1 MTPDANDE
9 LRAIF
14 REELED
20 HAGTLATTAK
30 RLVEGVEDPLALAR
44 EVFRAVHSAKG
55 AARAVGIRDVEEAF
69 HAFESWLD
77 EVLRAPPSGETAR
90 GLLDPRAL
98 AHRAENAASAMR
110 AYTQQG
116 DSAPL
121 VLFAGELANPLPPV
135 IAAAPPMPLAPPPPA
150 PAPEPAA
157 PREPETTVRVT
168 YARVAALSEGAEDL
182 LAVVARAPSDTATEA
197 DSFGVLRSDLVRAQQ
212 LARRHRDRELS
223 GMLDRAVSSLQT
235 LRVVLSQRTEQELAW
250 ARAVATSGRAIA
262 DHARALR
269 LVTVDSLADLL
280 ERAATDAGKATGKKV
295 RFELEGKRTEVDRRV
310 RDGLRDVLLHLVRNA
325 VDHGLRAEGGTV
337 RVAAAIVGRDLVV
350 EVTDDGDGIDLPAV
364 LARGRAMGLL
374 DPKSDERDAIDLL
387 FEPGMTTRATAGA
400 LSGRGM
406 GLDIVRQR
414 IAEMHGRIDV
424 TTQAGNGSSFK
435 VTVPVELG
443 VLRGLVASAGEARVI
458 LPTTSVI
465 RACRFRSEDIRSID
479 GRDHVSDGGF
489 VLPLVDLA
497 SALDLPRTQRMR
509 EDATPA
515 VIVVSGGRRIALAV
529 AVLEDERDV
538 VVRSTPP
545 RVRRVFGLSGVTMLE
560 DGEVAL
566 VADVAAIVAAARG
579 RIATRAVAEVAK
591 RRVLIAD
598 DSVTTRQLMRSI
610 LTGAGYEVLVA
621 TDGEQA
627 WEMLSANPVSA
638 IVSDV
643 DMPRMDGFSLLAR
656 VRSTPRFASLP
667 LVLVTALERDA
678 DRQRAEQLGAS
689 NYLTKGGFDQD
700 ELLDTLERFL

>member
-1 MTPDANDE
+1 MTPGANDE

-20 HAGTLATTAK
+20 HAATLAGTAT
-30 RLVEGVEDPLALAR
+30 RLAAGVEDPLALAR
-44 EVFRAVHSAKG
+44 EVFRAIHSAKG
-55 AARAVGIRDVEEAF
+55 AARAVGVGDVEDAF

-77 EVLRAPPSGETAR
+77 GALRGPIDAR
-90 GLLDPRAL
+90 AM
-98 AHRAENAASAMR
+98 AHRAEHAAAAMR
-110 AYTQQG
+110 VYTQQG
-116 DSAPL
+116 ESAEL
-121 VLFAGELANPLPPV
+121 VAFAAGLANPLPPV
-135 IAAAPPMPLAPPPPA
+135 FAAAPPMPLAPSPVSVELP
-150 PAPEPAA
+150 A

-168 YARVAALSEGAEDL
+168 YARVAALSEAAEDL

-223 GMLDRAVSSLQT
+223 SMLDRAVSSLQT
-235 LRVVLSQRTEQELAW
+235 LRVVLSQRTEHELAW

-269 LVTVDSLADLL
+269 LVAIDSLGDLL
-280 ERAATDAGKATGKKV
+280 ARAASDAASATGKQIV
-295 RFELEGKRTEVDRRV
+295 FELEGRRTEVDRRV

-325 VDHGLRAEGGTV
+325 VDHGLRAAGGKV
-337 RVAAAIVGRDLVV
+337 RVDASIIGRDLVV

-364 LARGRAMGLL
+364 LARGRAMGLV
-374 DPKSDERDAIDLL
+374 DARSDERDAIDLL

-424 TTQAGNGSSFK
+424 TTQAGAGTSFK

-443 VLRGLVASAGEARVI
+443 VLRGLVTNAGEARVI

-497 SALDLPRTQRMR
+497 SALDLPRAQRMR

-515 VIVVSGGRRIALAV
+515 VIVSSGGRRIALAV

-579 RIATRAVAEVAK
+579 RIATRAAAEVAK

-627 WEMLSANPVSA
+627 WEMLSANLVSA

-700 ELLDTLERFL
+700 ELLDTLERLL

>member
-1 MTPDANDE
+1 M
-9 LRAIF
+9 
-14 REELED
+14 
-20 HAGTLATTAK
+20 
-30 RLVEGVEDPLALAR
+30 
-44 EVFRAVHSAKG
+44 
-55 AARAVGIRDVEEAF
+55 
-69 HAFESWLD
+69 
-77 EVLRAPPSGETAR
+77 
-90 GLLDPRAL
+90 
-98 AHRAENAASAMR
+98 
-110 AYTQQG
+110 
-116 DSAPL
+116 
-121 VLFAGELANPLPPV
+121 
-135 IAAAPPMPLAPPPPA
+135 
-150 PAPEPAA
+150 
-157 PREPETTVRVT
+157 
-168 YARVAALSEGAEDL
+168 
-182 LAVVARAPSDTATEA
+182 
-197 DSFGVLRSDLVRAQQ
+197 
-212 LARRHRDRELS
+212 
-223 GMLDRAVSSLQT
+223 
-235 LRVVLSQRTEQELAW
+235 
-250 ARAVATSGRAIA
+250 
-262 DHARALR
+262 
-269 LVTVDSLADLL
+269 
-280 ERAATDAGKATGKKV
+280 
-295 RFELEGKRTEVDRRV
+295 
-310 RDGLRDVLLHLVRNA
+310 
-325 VDHGLRAEGGTV
+325 
-337 RVAAAIVGRDLVV
+337 
-350 EVTDDGDGIDLPAV
+350 TDDGDGIDLPAV
-364 LARGRAMGLL
+364 LARGRAMGLV
-374 DPKSDERDAIDLL
+374 DARSDERDAIDLL

-424 TTQAGNGSSFK
+424 TTQAGAGTSFK

-443 VLRGLVASAGEARVI
+443 VLRGLVTNAGEARVI

-497 SALDLPRTQRMR
+497 SALDLPRAQRMR

-515 VIVVSGGRRIALAV
+515 VIVSSGGRRIALAV

-579 RIATRAVAEVAK
+579 RIATRAAAEVAK

-627 WEMLSANPVSA
+627 WEMLSANLVSA

-700 ELLDTLERFL
+700 ELLDTLERLL